1 MAKNNLK
8 FTISAVD
15 RTKAVFKGV
24 GKSVKGLSSAVFS
37 LKGALVG
44 LGGAV
49 VLRSIAR
56 TNAQFEDLRS
66 GLASVF
72 GSVQEGN
79 KRFREISDFATRTQF
94 SVEDLTKSFITL
106 KGAGIEPTEK
116 LLTTFTDT
124 SASAVDGLGVF
135 EALTRVLARS
145 VGGGLGLEELNQI
158 FDRGIPVYTIIN
170 EQLGIT
176 RLEIS
181 ELGKTAEGS
190 KKIID
195 ALITGLDQRFGGAT
209 QKRLNNLNVAFSNFG
224 IALRNFQDIVGE
236 SGFGQALKNVT
247 NTLTD
252 AISDSDGLAKAIGRV
267 LGNVFNKLNESLIS
281 FRNSGLQNLKEFLIK
296 ATITTER
303 FINGFKEGLES
314 IANAFIDIRNAVVIF
329 GEDLDHI
336 KIAKTD
342 LSETREFI
350 KGIGF
355 EAEKTGAIF
364 VDRFAKR
371 LNMSLETNNEKFK
384 ELTSRLKK
392 LQDASREFGDTIAR
406 GFEDA
411 VFEAKNL
418 SEAVRQIGRDIIRLA
433 YRKAITDPLGEALG
447 GAIKTGIGS
456 IIGGISGRAE
466 GGYVQSGKPY
476 FVGEKGVELMVPG
489 RSGTIIPNDQLG
501 GGGSVTVNQTIN
513 LMPSVTDSVRA
524 EIFNALPLIREQ
536 SVQAVIEAR
545 SRGGVM
551 TKALGLK

>member
-1 MAKNNLK
+1 MASKGLK

-15 RTKAVFKGV
+15 RTKAIFKGV
-24 GKSVKGLSSAVFS
+24 GKSVRGLSSAVFS

-49 VLRSIAR
+49 IIRSIAR

-72 GSVQEGN
+72 GSVEEGN

-94 SVEDLTKSFITL
+94 SVEDLTKAFITL

-135 EALTRVLARS
+135 EALTRVIARS

-158 FDRGIPVYTIIN
+158 FDRGIPVFTILN

-176 RLEIS
+176 RLEVS

-190 KKIID
+190 EKIIS

-209 QKRLNNLNVAFSNFG
+209 QKRLSNLNVAFSNFG
-224 IALRNFQDIVGE
+224 IALRNFQDIIGE
-236 SGFGQALKNVT
+236 SGFGQSLKNVT

-252 AISDSDGLAKAIGRV
+252 AVSDSDGLAKAIGRV
-267 LGNVFNKLNESLIS
+267 LAGVFNKIDEALKS
-281 FRNSGLQNLKEFLIK
+281 FRETGLENLKQFFIK
-296 ATITTER
+296 ATLLTEA
-303 FINGFKEGLES
+303 FVNNFKAGLES
-314 IANAFIDIRNAVVIF
+314 VANAFIDIRNALVF
-329 GEDLDHI
+329 FKEDLAPI
-336 KIAKTD
+336 SIAKSD
-342 LSETREFI
+342 FSALVEFI
-350 KGIGF
+350 KQIGF
-355 EAEKTGAIF
+355 ESEKTGAIF
-364 VDRFAKR
+364 VDRFAKN
-371 LNMSLETNNEKFK
+371 LNKGLNQNNEKFK
-384 ELTSRLKK
+384 ELASRLKR
-392 LQDASREFGDTIAR
+392 LQDASKEFGTTIAT

-411 VFEAKNL
+411 VFEAKKL
-418 SEAVRQIGRDIIRLA
+418 SDAIRQIGQDIIRLTF
-433 YRKAITDPLGEALG
+433 RKAITDPLAETLG

-456 IIGGISGRAE
+456 IIGGVTGKAGGGSVSG
-466 GGYVQSGKPY
+466 GKP
-476 FVGEKGVELMVPG
+476 FLVGEKGTELFVPG
-489 RSGTIIPNDQLG
+489 RSGTIVPNNAL
-501 GGGSVTVNQTIN
+501 GGSVTVNQTLNI
-513 LMPSVTDSVRA
+513 MPSVNDSVRA

-545 SRGGVM
+545 SRGGIM
-551 TKALGLK
+551 TKAMGLK

>member
-1 MAKNNLK
+1 MASKGLK

-15 RTKAVFKGV
+15 RTKAIFKGV

-49 VLRSIAR
+49 IIRSIAR

-72 GSVQEGN
+72 GSVEEGN

-94 SVEDLTKSFITL
+94 SVEDLTKAFITL

-135 EALTRVLARS
+135 EALTRVIARS

-158 FDRGIPVYTIIN
+158 FDRGIPVFTILN

-176 RLEIS
+176 RLEVS

-190 KKIID
+190 EKIIS

-209 QKRLNNLNVAFSNFG
+209 QKRLSNLNVAFSNFG
-224 IALRNFQDIVGE
+224 IALRNFQDIIGE
-236 SGFGQALKNVT
+236 SGFGQSLKNVT

-252 AISDSDGLAKAIGRV
+252 AVSDSDGLAKAIGRV
-267 LGNVFNKLNESLIS
+267 LAGVFNKIDEALKS
-281 FRNSGLQNLKEFLIK
+281 FRETGLENLKQFFIK
-296 ATITTER
+296 ATLLTEA
-303 FINGFKEGLES
+303 FVNNFKGGLES
-314 IANAFIDIRNAVVIF
+314 VANAFIDIRNALVF
-329 GEDLDHI
+329 FKEDLAPI
-336 KIAKTD
+336 SIAKSD
-342 LSETREFI
+342 FSALVEFI
-350 KGIGF
+350 KQIGF
-355 EAEKTGAIF
+355 ESEKTGAIF
-364 VDRFAKR
+364 VDRFAKN
-371 LNMSLETNNEKFK
+371 LNKGLNQNNEKFK
-384 ELTSRLKK
+384 ELTSRLKR
-392 LQDASREFGDTIAR
+392 LQDASKEFGTTIAT

-411 VFEAKNL
+411 VFEAKKL
-418 SEAVRQIGRDIIRLA
+418 SDAIRQIGQDIIRLTF
-433 YRKAITDPLGEALG
+433 RKAITDPLAETLG

-456 IIGGISGRAE
+456 IIGGVTGKA
-466 GGYVQSGKPY
+466 GGGSVQAGKPY
-476 FVGEKGVELMVPG
+476 LIGERGMEVMIPG
-489 RSGTIIPNDQLG
+489 RSGTIIPNNAL
-501 GGGSVTVNQTIN
+501 GGSVTVNQTLNI
-513 LMPSVTDSVRA
+513 MPSVNDSVRA

-545 SRGGVM
+545 SRGGIM
-551 TKALGLK
+551 TKAMGLK

>member
-1 MAKNNLK
+1 MASKGLK

-24 GKSVKGLSSAVFS
+24 GKSVRGLSSAVFS
-37 LKGALVG
+37 LKGALIG

-49 VLRSIAR
+49 VIRSIAR

-72 GSVQEGN
+72 GSVEEGN

-94 SVEDLTKSFITL
+94 SVEDLTKAFITL

-135 EALTRVLARS
+135 EALTRVIARS

-158 FDRGIPVYTIIN
+158 FDRGIPVFTILN

-176 RLEIS
+176 RLEVS

-190 KKIID
+190 ERLVS

-209 QKRLNNLNVAFSNFG
+209 QKRLSNLNVAFSNFG
-224 IALRNFQDIVGE
+224 IALRNFQDIIGE

-252 AISDSDGLAKAIGRV
+252 AVSDSDGLAKAIGRV
-267 LGNVFNKLNESLIS
+267 LAGVFNKIDEALKS
-281 FRNSGLQNLKEFLIK
+281 FRETGLDNLKEFFIK
-296 ATITTER
+296 ATLLTEA
-303 FINGFKEGLES
+303 FVNNFKGGLES
-314 IANAFIDIRNAVVIF
+314 VANAFIDIRNALVF
-329 GEDLDHI
+329 FKEDLAPI
-336 KIAKTD
+336 SIAKSDFSD
-342 LSETREFI
+342 LVEFI
-350 KGIGF
+350 KNIGF
-355 EAEKTGAIF
+355 ESEKTGAIF
-364 VDRFAKR
+364 VDRFAKN
-371 LNMSLETNNEKFK
+371 LNKGLKQNNEKFK
-384 ELTSRLKK
+384 ELASRLKR
-392 LQDASREFGDTIAR
+392 LQDASKEFGTTIAT

-411 VFEAKNL
+411 VFEAKKL
-418 SEAVRQIGRDIIRLA
+418 SDAIRQIGQDIIRLTF
-433 YRKAITDPLGEALG
+433 RKAITDPLAETLG

-456 IIGGISGRAE
+456 IIGGVTGKA
-466 GGYVQSGKPY
+466 GGGSVQAGKPY
-476 FVGEKGVELMVPG
+476 VVGERGMEVMIPG
-489 RSGTIIPNDQLG
+489 RSGTIIPNNAL
-501 GGGSVTVNQTIN
+501 GGSVTVNQTLNI
-513 LMPSVTDSVRA
+513 MPSVNDSVRA

-545 SRGGVM
+545 SRGGIM
-551 TKALGLK
+551 TKAMGLK

>member
-1 MAKNNLK
+1 MASKGLK

-37 LKGALVG
+37 LKGALIG

-49 VLRSIAR
+49 VIRSIAR

-72 GSVQEGN
+72 GSVEEGN

-94 SVEDLTKSFITL
+94 SVEDLTKAFITL

-135 EALTRVLARS
+135 EALTRVIARS

-158 FDRGIPVYTIIN
+158 FDRGIPVFTILN

-176 RLEIS
+176 RLEVS

-190 KKIID
+190 ERLVS

-209 QKRLNNLNVAFSNFG
+209 QKRLSNLNVAFSNFG
-224 IALRNFQDIVGE
+224 IALRNFQDIIGE

-252 AISDSDGLAKAIGRV
+252 AVSDSDGLAKAIGRV
-267 LGNVFNKLNESLIS
+267 LAGVFNKIDEALKS
-281 FRNSGLQNLKEFLIK
+281 FRETGLDNLKEFFIK
-296 ATITTER
+296 ATLLTEA
-303 FINGFKEGLES
+303 FVNNFKGGLES
-314 IANAFIDIRNAVVIF
+314 VANAFIDIRNALVF
-329 GEDLDHI
+329 FKEDLAPI
-336 KIAKTD
+336 SIAKSD
-342 LSETREFI
+342 FSSLVEFI
-350 KGIGF
+350 KQIGF
-355 EAEKTGAIF
+355 ESEKTGAIF
-364 VDRFAKR
+364 VDRFAKN
-371 LNMSLETNNEKFK
+371 LNKGLKQNNEKFK
-384 ELTSRLKK
+384 ELASRLKR
-392 LQDASREFGDTIAR
+392 LQDASKEFGTTIAT

-411 VFEAKNL
+411 VFEAKKL
-418 SEAVRQIGRDIIRLA
+418 SDAIRQIGQDIIRLTF
-433 YRKAITDPLGEALG
+433 RKAITDPLAETLG

-456 IIGGISGRAE
+456 IIGGVTGKA
-466 GGYVQSGKPY
+466 GGGSVQAGKPY
-476 FVGEKGVELMVPG
+476 VVGERGMEVMIPG
-489 RSGTIIPNDQLG
+489 RSGTIIPNNAL
-501 GGGSVTVNQTIN
+501 GGSVTVNQTLNI
-513 LMPSVTDSVRA
+513 MPSVNDSVRA

-545 SRGGVM
+545 SRGGIM
-551 TKALGLK
+551 TKAMGLK

>member
-1 MAKNNLK
+1 MASKGLK

-15 RTKAVFKGV
+15 RTKAIFKGV
-24 GKSVKGLSSAVFS
+24 GKSVRGLSSAVFS

-49 VLRSIAR
+49 IIRSIAR

-72 GSVQEGN
+72 GSVEEGN

-94 SVEDLTKSFITL
+94 SVEDLTKAFITL

-135 EALTRVLARS
+135 EALTRVIARS

-158 FDRGIPVYTIIN
+158 FDRGIPVFTILN

-176 RLEIS
+176 RLEVS

-190 KKIID
+190 EKIIS

-209 QKRLNNLNVAFSNFG
+209 QKRLSNLNVAFSNFG
-224 IALRNFQDIVGE
+224 IALRNFQDIIGE
-236 SGFGQALKNVT
+236 SGFGQSLKNVT

-252 AISDSDGLAKAIGRV
+252 AVSDSDGLAKAIGRV
-267 LGNVFNKLNESLIS
+267 LAGVFNKIDEALKS
-281 FRNSGLQNLKEFLIK
+281 FRETGLENLKQFFIK
-296 ATITTER
+296 ATLLTEA
-303 FINGFKEGLES
+303 FVNNFKGGLES
-314 IANAFIDIRNAVVIF
+314 VANAFIDIRNALVF
-329 GEDLDHI
+329 FKEDLAPI
-336 KIAKTD
+336 SIAKSD
-342 LSETREFI
+342 FSALVEFI
-350 KGIGF
+350 KQIGF
-355 EAEKTGAIF
+355 ESEKTGAIF
-364 VDRFAKR
+364 VDRFAKN
-371 LNMSLETNNEKFK
+371 LNKGLNQNNEKFK
-384 ELTSRLKK
+384 ELASRLKR
-392 LQDASREFGDTIAR
+392 LQDASKEFGTTIAT

-411 VFEAKNL
+411 VFEAKKL
-418 SEAVRQIGRDIIRLA
+418 SDAIRQIGQDIIRLTF
-433 YRKAITDPLGEALG
+433 RKAITDPLAETLG

-456 IIGGISGRAE
+456 IIGGVTGKAGGGSVSG
-466 GGYVQSGKPY
+466 GKP
-476 FVGEKGVELMVPG
+476 FLVGEKGTELFVPG
-489 RSGTIIPNDQLG
+489 RSGTIVPNNAL
-501 GGGSVTVNQTIN
+501 GGSVTVNQTLNI
-513 LMPSVTDSVRA
+513 MPSVNDSVRA

-545 SRGGVM
+545 SRGGIM
-551 TKALGLK
+551 TKAMGLK

>member
-1 MAKNNLK
+1 MANNNLK
-8 FTISAVD
+8 FTISAID
-15 RTKAVFKGV
+15 RTKSVFKGV
-24 GKSVKGLSSAVFS
+24 GKSVKSLSSAVFS

-49 VLRSIAR
+49 VLRSIAK

-72 GSVQEGN
+72 GSIEEGN

-190 KKIID
+190 KRIID

-209 QKRLNNLNVAFSNFG
+209 QKRLSNLNVAFSNFG

-236 SGFGQALKNVT
+236 SGFGQALKNIT

-252 AISDSDGLAKAIGRV
+252 AVTDSDGLARSIGRV
-267 LGNVFNKLNESLIS
+267 LGNIFNKINESLIA
-281 FRNSGLQNLKEFLIK
+281 FRTTGIQKLKEFLIE
-296 ATITTER
+296 ATRGAES

-314 IANAFIDIRNAVVIF
+314 IANAFIDIRNAVVF
-329 GEDLDHI
+329 GDDLPQF
-336 KIAKTD
+336 KILKTD
-342 LSETREFI
+342 LSNIRDFI
-350 KGIGF
+350 QGIGF
-355 EAEKTGAIF
+355 DAEVTGTKF
-364 VDRFAKR
+364 EKHFGKR
-371 LNMSLETNNEKFK
+371 MHDGYLQKNVEKFT
-384 ELTSRLKK
+384 ELKTRLKL
-392 LQDASREFGDTIAR
+392 LQNASKDFGDTIAR

-418 SEAVRQIGRDIIRLA
+418 SEAIRQIGQDIIRLA

-456 IIGGISGRAE
+456 IIGGITGKATGGSVRSGT
-466 GGYVQSGKPY
+466 PY
-476 FVGEKGVELMVPG
+476 IVGEQGAELFVPG
-489 RSGTIIPNDQLG
+489 RSGTIVPNNAIG
-501 GGGSVTVNQTIN
+501 GGAVTVNQTIN
-513 LMPSVTDSVRA
+513 LMPSVTDSIRG
-524 EIFNALPLIREQ
+524 EILNALPLIREQ

-545 SRGGVM
+545 SRGGVL
-551 TKALGLK
+551 TKAMGLK

>member
-1 MAKNNLK
+1 MASKGLK

-15 RTKAVFKGV
+15 RTKAIFKGV
-24 GKSVKGLSSAVFS
+24 GKSVRGLSSAVFS

-49 VLRSIAR
+49 IIRSIAR

-72 GSVQEGN
+72 GSVEEGN

-94 SVEDLTKSFITL
+94 SVEDLTKAFITL

-135 EALTRVLARS
+135 EALTRVIARS

-158 FDRGIPVYTIIN
+158 FDRGIPVFTILN

-176 RLEIS
+176 RLEVS

-190 KKIID
+190 EKIIS

-209 QKRLNNLNVAFSNFG
+209 QKRLSNLNVAFSNFG
-224 IALRNFQDIVGE
+224 IALRNFQDIIGE
-236 SGFGQALKNVT
+236 SGFGQSLKNVT

-252 AISDSDGLAKAIGRV
+252 AVSDSDGLAKAIGRV
-267 LGNVFNKLNESLIS
+267 LAGVFNKIDEALKS
-281 FRNSGLQNLKEFLIK
+281 FRETGLENLKQFFIK
-296 ATITTER
+296 ATLLTEA
-303 FINGFKEGLES
+303 FVNNFKAGLES
-314 IANAFIDIRNAVVIF
+314 VANAFIDIRNALVF
-329 GEDLDHI
+329 FKEDLAPI
-336 KIAKTD
+336 SIAKSD
-342 LSETREFI
+342 FSALVEFI
-350 KGIGF
+350 KQIGF
-355 EAEKTGAIF
+355 ESEKTGAIF
-364 VDRFAKR
+364 VDRFAKN
-371 LNMSLETNNEKFK
+371 LNKGLNQNNEKFK
-384 ELTSRLKK
+384 ELTSRLKR
-392 LQDASREFGDTIAR
+392 LQDASKEFGTTIAT

-411 VFEAKNL
+411 VFEAKKL
-418 SEAVRQIGRDIIRLA
+418 SDAIRQIGQDIIRLTF
-433 YRKAITDPLGEALG
+433 RKAITDPLAETLG

-456 IIGGISGRAE
+456 IIGGMTGKA
-466 GGYVQSGKPY
+466 GGGSVQAGKPY
-476 FVGEKGVELMVPG
+476 LVGERGMEMMIPG
-489 RSGTIIPNDQLG
+489 RSGTIIPNNAL
-501 GGGSVTVNQTIN
+501 GGSVTVNQTLNI
-513 LMPSVTDSVRA
+513 MPSVNDSVRA

-545 SRGGVM
+545 SRGGIM
-551 TKALGLK
+551 TKAMGLK

>member
-1 MAKNNLK
+1 MASKGLK

-49 VLRSIAR
+49 VIRSIAR

-72 GSVQEGN
+72 GSVEEGN

-94 SVEDLTKSFITL
+94 SVEDLTKAFITL

-135 EALTRVLARS
+135 EALTRVIARS

-158 FDRGIPVYTIIN
+158 FDRGIPVFTILT

-176 RLEIS
+176 RLEVS

-190 KKIID
+190 EKIIS
-195 ALITGLDQRFGGAT
+195 ALITGLDKRFGGAT
-209 QKRLNNLNVAFSNFG
+209 QKRLSNLNVAFSNFG
-224 IALRNFQDIVGE
+224 IALRNFQDIIGE

-247 NTLTD
+247 STLTD

-267 LGNVFNKLNESLIS
+267 LANVFNKIDESLKS
-281 FRNSGLQNLKEFLIK
+281 FRETGLDNLKEFLIK
-296 ATITTER
+296 ATLLTEA
-303 FINGFKEGLES
+303 FVNNFKAGLES
-314 IANAFIDIRNAVVIF
+314 VANAFIDIRNALVF
-329 GEDLDHI
+329 FKEDLKPI
-336 KIAKTD
+336 SIAKSDFSD
-342 LSETREFI
+342 LVEFI
-350 KGIGF
+350 RQIQF
-355 EAEKTGAIF
+355 ETKEAGTQFQKHFGQRLHGDFLTKT
-364 VDRFAKR
+364 
-371 LNMSLETNNEKFK
+371 NEKFK
-384 ELTSRLKK
+384 ELRSRLKR
-392 LQDASREFGDTIAR
+392 LQDASKEFGTTIAS

-411 VFEAKNL
+411 VFEAKKL
-418 SEAVRQIGRDIIRLA
+418 SDAIRQIAQDVIRLA
-433 YRKAITDPLGEALG
+433 YRRAITDPLGEALG
-447 GAIKTGIGS
+447 GAIKGAIGTVIGS
-456 IIGGISGRAE
+456 IPARAGGGS
-466 GGYVQSGKPY
+466 VQGGKPY
-476 FVGEKGVELMVPG
+476 VVGERGMELMVPG
-489 RSGTIIPNDQLG
+489 RSGTIIPNNAL
-501 GGGSVTVNQTIN
+501 GGSVTVNQTLNI
-513 LMPSVTDSVRA
+513 MPSVNDSVRA

-545 SRGGVM
+545 SRGGIM
-551 TKALGLK
+551 TKAMGLK

>member
-1 MAKNNLK
+1 MASKGLK

-15 RTKAVFKGV
+15 RTKAIFKGV
-24 GKSVKGLSSAVFS
+24 GKSVRGLSSAVFS

-49 VLRSIAR
+49 IIRSIAR

-72 GSVQEGN
+72 GSVEEGN

-94 SVEDLTKSFITL
+94 SVEDLTKAFITL

-135 EALTRVLARS
+135 EALTRVIARS

-158 FDRGIPVYTIIN
+158 FDRGIPVFTILN

-176 RLEIS
+176 RLEVS

-190 KKIID
+190 EKIIS

-209 QKRLNNLNVAFSNFG
+209 QKRLSNLNVAFSNFG
-224 IALRNFQDIVGE
+224 IALRNFQDIIGE
-236 SGFGQALKNVT
+236 SGFGQSLKNVT

-252 AISDSDGLAKAIGRV
+252 AVSDSDGLAKAIGRV
-267 LGNVFNKLNESLIS
+267 LAGVFNKIDEALKS
-281 FRNSGLQNLKEFLIK
+281 FRETGLENLKQFFIK
-296 ATITTER
+296 ATLLTEA
-303 FINGFKEGLES
+303 FVNNFKAGLES
-314 IANAFIDIRNAVVIF
+314 VANAFIDIRNALVF
-329 GEDLDHI
+329 FKEDLAPI
-336 KIAKTD
+336 SIAKSD
-342 LSETREFI
+342 FSALVEFI
-350 KGIGF
+350 KQIGF
-355 EAEKTGAIF
+355 ESEKTGAIF
-364 VDRFAKR
+364 VDRFAKN
-371 LNMSLETNNEKFK
+371 LNKGLNQNNEKFK
-384 ELTSRLKK
+384 ELASRLKR
-392 LQDASREFGDTIAR
+392 LQDASKEFGTTIAT

-411 VFEAKNL
+411 VFEAKKL
-418 SEAVRQIGRDIIRLA
+418 SDAIRQIGQDIIRLTF
-433 YRKAITDPLGEALG
+433 RKAITDPLAETLG

-456 IIGGISGRAE
+456 IIGGMTGKA
-466 GGYVQSGKPY
+466 GGGSVQAGKPY
-476 FVGEKGVELMVPG
+476 LVGERGMEMMIPG
-489 RSGTIIPNDQLG
+489 RSGTIIPNNAL
-501 GGGSVTVNQTIN
+501 GGSVTVNQTLNI
-513 LMPSVTDSVRA
+513 MPSVNDSVRA

-545 SRGGVM
+545 SRGGIM
-551 TKALGLK
+551 TKAMGLK

>member
-1 MAKNNLK
+1 MANNNLK
-8 FTISAVD
+8 FTISAID
-15 RTKAVFKGV
+15 RTKSVFKGV
-24 GKSVKGLSSAVFS
+24 GRSVKSLSSAVFS

-49 VLRSIAR
+49 VLRSIAK

-72 GSVQEGN
+72 GSVEEGN

-190 KKIID
+190 EKIIR

-209 QKRLNNLNVAFSNFG
+209 QKRLSNLNVAFSNFG
-224 IALRNFQDIVGE
+224 IALRNFQDIIGE
-236 SGFGQALKNVT
+236 SGFGQALKNIT

-252 AISDSDGLAKAIGRV
+252 AVSDSDGLARAIGRV
-267 LGNVFNKLNESLIS
+267 LGNIFNKINESLIA
-281 FRNSGLQNLKEFLIK
+281 FRTTGLQTLKQFLIT
-296 ATITTER
+296 ATVSVEQ
-303 FINGFKEGLES
+303 FINGFKDGLEGV
-314 IANAFIDIRNAVVIF
+314 ANAFIDIRNAIVF
-329 GEDLDHI
+329 FKEDLEPI
-336 KIAKTD
+336 KITKTD
-342 LSETREFI
+342 LSNIRELI
-350 KGIGF
+350 QGIGF
-355 EAEKTGAIF
+355 DAEETGTKF
-364 VDRFAKR
+364 EKHFGKR
-371 LNMSLETNNEKFK
+371 LHDGILQKNVEKFT
-384 ELTSRLKK
+384 ELKTRLKL
-392 LQDASREFGDTIAR
+392 LQNASREFGDTIAK

-418 SEAVRQIGRDIIRLA
+418 SDAIRQIGQDIIRLA

-447 GAIKTGIGS
+447 GAIKTGIGT
-456 IIGGISGRAE
+456 IIGGITGKATGGSVRSGT
-466 GGYVQSGKPY
+466 PY
-476 FVGEKGVELMVPG
+476 IVGEQGAELFVPG
-489 RSGTIIPNDQLG
+489 RSGTIVPNNAIG
-501 GGGSVTVNQTIN
+501 GGAVTVNQTIN
-513 LMPSVTDSVRA
+513 LMPSVTDSIRG
-524 EIFNALPLIREQ
+524 EILNALPLIREQ

-545 SRGGVM
+545 SRGGVL
-551 TKALGLK
+551 TKAMGLK

>member
-1 MAKNNLK
+1 MASKGLK

-24 GKSVKGLSSAVFS
+24 GKSVRGLSSAVFS
-37 LKGALVG
+37 LKGALIG

-49 VLRSIAR
+49 VIRSIAR

-72 GSVQEGN
+72 GSVEEGN

-94 SVEDLTKSFITL
+94 SVEDLTKAFITL

-135 EALTRVLARS
+135 EALTRVIARS

-158 FDRGIPVYTIIN
+158 FDRGIPVFTILN

-176 RLEIS
+176 RLEVS

-190 KKIID
+190 ERLVS

-209 QKRLNNLNVAFSNFG
+209 QKRLSNLNVAFSNFG
-224 IALRNFQDIVGE
+224 IALRNFQDIIGE

-252 AISDSDGLAKAIGRV
+252 AVSDSDGLAKAIGRV
-267 LGNVFNKLNESLIS
+267 LAGVFNKIDEALKS
-281 FRNSGLQNLKEFLIK
+281 FRETGLDNLKEFFIK
-296 ATITTER
+296 ATLLTEA
-303 FINGFKEGLES
+303 FVNNFKGGLES
-314 IANAFIDIRNAVVIF
+314 VANAFIDIRNALVF
-329 GEDLDHI
+329 FKEDLAPI
-336 KIAKTD
+336 SIAKSD
-342 LSETREFI
+342 FSSLVEFI
-350 KGIGF
+350 KQIGF
-355 EAEKTGAIF
+355 ESEKTGAIF
-364 VDRFAKR
+364 VDRFAKN
-371 LNMSLETNNEKFK
+371 LNKGLKQNNEKFK
-384 ELTSRLKK
+384 ELASRLKR
-392 LQDASREFGDTIAR
+392 LQDASKEFGTTIAT

-411 VFEAKNL
+411 VFEAKKL
-418 SEAVRQIGRDIIRLA
+418 SDAIRQIGQDIIRLTF
-433 YRKAITDPLGEALG
+433 RKAITDPLAETLG

-456 IIGGISGRAE
+456 IIGGVTGKA
-466 GGYVQSGKPY
+466 GGGSVQAGKPY
-476 FVGEKGVELMVPG
+476 VVGERGMEVMIPG
-489 RSGTIIPNDQLG
+489 RSGTIIPNNAL
-501 GGGSVTVNQTIN
+501 GGSVTVNQTLNI
-513 LMPSVTDSVRA
+513 MPSVNDSVRA

-545 SRGGVM
+545 SRGGIM
-551 TKALGLK
+551 TKAMGLK

>member
-1 MAKNNLK
+1 MASKGLK

-37 LKGALVG
+37 LKGALIG

-49 VLRSIAR
+49 VIRSIAR

-72 GSVQEGN
+72 GSVEEGN

-94 SVEDLTKSFITL
+94 SVEDLTKAFITL

-135 EALTRVLARS
+135 EALTRVIARS

-158 FDRGIPVYTIIN
+158 FDRGIPVFTILN

-176 RLEIS
+176 RLEVS

-190 KKIID
+190 EKLVS

-209 QKRLNNLNVAFSNFG
+209 QKRLSNLNVAFSNFG
-224 IALRNFQDIVGE
+224 IALRNFQDIIGE

-252 AISDSDGLAKAIGRV
+252 AVSDSDGLAKAIGRV
-267 LGNVFNKLNESLIS
+267 LAGVFNKIDEALKS
-281 FRNSGLQNLKEFLIK
+281 FRETGLDNLKEFFIK
-296 ATITTER
+296 ATLLTEA
-303 FINGFKEGLES
+303 FVNNFKSGLES
-314 IANAFIDIRNAVVIF
+314 VANAFIDIRNALVF
-329 GEDLDHI
+329 FKEDLAPI
-336 KIAKTD
+336 SIAKSD
-342 LSETREFI
+342 FSALVEFI
-350 KGIGF
+350 KQIGF
-355 EAEKTGAIF
+355 ESEKTGAIF
-364 VDRFAKR
+364 VDRFAKN
-371 LNMSLETNNEKFK
+371 LNKGLKQNNEKLK
-384 ELTSRLKK
+384 ELASRLKR
-392 LQDASREFGDTIAR
+392 LQDASKEFGTTIAT

-411 VFEAKNL
+411 VFEAKKL
-418 SEAVRQIGRDIIRLA
+418 SDAIRQIGQDIIRLTF
-433 YRKAITDPLGEALG
+433 RKAITDPLAETLG

-456 IIGGISGRAE
+456 IISGVTGKAGGGS
-466 GGYVQSGKPY
+466 VQAGKPY
-476 FVGEKGVELMVPG
+476 VVGERGMEVMIPG
-489 RSGTIIPNDQLG
+489 RSGTIIPNNAL
-501 GGGSVTVNQTIN
+501 GGSVTVNQTLNI
-513 LMPSVTDSVRA
+513 MPSVNDSVRA

-545 SRGGVM
+545 SRGGIM
-551 TKALGLK
+551 TKAMGLK

>member
-1 MAKNNLK
+1 MASKGLK

-37 LKGALVG
+37 LKGALIG

-49 VLRSIAR
+49 VIRSIAR

-72 GSVQEGN
+72 GSVEEGN

-94 SVEDLTKSFITL
+94 SVEDLTKAFITL

-135 EALTRVLARS
+135 EALTRVIARS

-158 FDRGIPVYTIIN
+158 FDRGIPVFTILN

-176 RLEIS
+176 RLEVS

-190 KKIID
+190 ERLVS

-209 QKRLNNLNVAFSNFG
+209 QKRLSNLNVAFSNFG
-224 IALRNFQDIVGE
+224 IALRNFQDIIGE
-236 SGFGQALKNVT
+236 SGFGQSLKNVT

-252 AISDSDGLAKAIGRV
+252 AVSDSDGLAKAIGRV
-267 LGNVFNKLNESLIS
+267 LGNVFNKLNELIKS
-281 FRNSGLQNLKEFLIK
+281 FRDNGVENIKAFLIT
-296 ATITTER
+296 ATKSTEE
-303 FINGFKEGLES
+303 FINGFKQGLEK
-314 IANAFIDIRNAVVIF
+314 IINAFIDIRNTIVIF
-329 GEDLDHI
+329 GKDLEPFEF
-336 KIAKTD
+336 AKTNLKD
-342 LSETREFI
+342 VVEFI
-350 KGIGF
+350 KGIGV
-355 EAEKTGAIF
+355 ESEKTGLIF
-364 VDRFAKR
+364 VDRFAKN
-371 LNMSLETNNEKFK
+371 LNKGLKQNNEKFK
-384 ELTSRLKK
+384 ELASRLKR
-392 LQDASREFGDTIAR
+392 LQDASKEFGTTIAT

-411 VFEAKNL
+411 VFEAKKL
-418 SEAVRQIGRDIIRLA
+418 SDAIRQIGQDIIRLTF
-433 YRKAITDPLGEALG
+433 RKAITDPLAETLG

-456 IIGGISGRAE
+456 IIGGVTGKA
-466 GGYVQSGKPY
+466 GGGSVQAGKPY
-476 FVGEKGVELMVPG
+476 LVGERGMELMVPG
-489 RSGTIIPNDQLG
+489 RSGTIIPNNALG
-501 GGGSVTVNQTIN
+501 ASVTVNQTLNI
-513 LMPSVTDSVRA
+513 MPSVNDSVRA

-545 SRGGVM
+545 SRGGIM
-551 TKALGLK
+551 TKAMGLK

>member
-1 MAKNNLK
+1 MANNNLK
-8 FTISAVD
+8 FTISAID
-15 RTKAVFKGV
+15 RTKSVFKGV
-24 GKSVKGLSSAVFS
+24 GRSVKSLSSAVFS

-49 VLRSIAR
+49 VLRSIAK

-72 GSVQEGN
+72 GSVEEGN

-190 KKIID
+190 EKIIR

-209 QKRLNNLNVAFSNFG
+209 QKRLSNLNVAFSNFG
-224 IALRNFQDIVGE
+224 IALRNFQDIIGE
-236 SGFGQALKNVT
+236 SGFGQALKNIT

-252 AISDSDGLAKAIGRV
+252 AVSDSDGLARAIGRV
-267 LGNVFNKLNESLIS
+267 LGNIFNKINESLIA
-281 FRNSGLQNLKEFLIK
+281 FRTTGLQTLKQFLIT
-296 ATITTER
+296 ATVSVEQ
-303 FINGFKEGLES
+303 FINGFKDGLEGV
-314 IANAFIDIRNAVVIF
+314 ANAFIDIRNAIVF
-329 GEDLDHI
+329 FKEDLEPI

-342 LSETREFI
+342 LSNIRDFI
-350 KGIGF
+350 QGIGF
-355 EAEKTGAIF
+355 DAEKTGSIF

-371 LNMSLETNNEKFK
+371 LNMSLEKNNEKFK
-384 ELTSRLKK
+384 ELKTRLKL
-392 LQDASREFGDTIAR
+392 LQNASREFGDTIAK

-418 SEAVRQIGRDIIRLA
+418 SDAIRQIGQDIIRLA
-433 YRKAITDPLGEALG
+433 YRRAITDPLGEALG
-447 GAIKTGIGS
+447 GAIKTGIGT
-456 IIGGISGRAE
+456 IIGGITGKATGGSVRSGT
-466 GGYVQSGKPY
+466 PY
-476 FVGEKGVELMVPG
+476 IVGEQGAELFVPG
-489 RSGTIIPNDQLG
+489 RSGTIVPNNAMG
-501 GGGSVTVNQTIN
+501 GGAVTVNQTIN
-513 LMPSVTDSVRA
+513 LMPSVTDSIRG
-524 EIFNALPLIREQ
+524 EILNALPLIREQ

-545 SRGGVM
+545 SRGGVL
-551 TKALGLK
+551 TKAMGLK

>member
-1 MAKNNLK
+1 MANNNLK
-8 FTISAVD
+8 FTISAID
-15 RTKAVFKGV
+15 RTKSVFKGV
-24 GKSVKGLSSAVFS
+24 GKSVKSLSSAVFS

-72 GSVQEGN
+72 GSVEEGN
-79 KRFREISDFATRTQF
+79 KKFREISDFATRTQF
-94 SVEDLTKSFITL
+94 SVEDLTKAFITL
-106 KGAGIEPTEK
+106 QGAGITPTEK

-190 KKIID
+190 EKIIR

-209 QKRLNNLNVAFSNFG
+209 QKRLSNLNVAFSNFG

-236 SGFGQALKNVT
+236 SGFGQALKNIT

-252 AISDSDGLAKAIGRV
+252 AVTDSDGLAKSIGRV
-267 LGNVFNKLNESLIS
+267 LGNIFNKINDAIIS
-281 FRNSGLQNLKEFLIK
+281 FRKTGIQKLKEFLIE
-296 ATITTER
+296 ATRGAES

-314 IANAFIDIRNAVVIF
+314 IANAFIDIRNAVVF
-329 GEDLDHI
+329 GDDLPQF
-336 KIAKTD
+336 KILKTD
-342 LSETREFI
+342 LSNIRDFI
-350 KGIGF
+350 QGIGF
-355 EAEKTGAIF
+355 DAEVTGTKFEKHFGKRMHDGYLRKNVERFTELKT
-364 VDRFAKR
+364 
-371 LNMSLETNNEKFK
+371 
-384 ELTSRLKK
+384 RLKL
-392 LQDASREFGDTIAR
+392 LQNASKDFGDTIAR

-418 SEAVRQIGRDIIRLA
+418 SEAIRQIGQDIIRLA

-456 IIGGISGRAE
+456 IIGGITGKATGGSVRSGT
-466 GGYVQSGKPY
+466 PY
-476 FVGEKGVELMVPG
+476 IVGEQGAELFVPG
-489 RSGTIIPNDQLG
+489 RSGTIVPNNAIG
-501 GGGSVTVNQTIN
+501 GGAVTVNQTIN
-513 LMPSVTDSVRA
+513 LMPSVTDSIRG
-524 EIFNALPLIREQ
+524 EILNALPLIREQ

-545 SRGGVM
+545 SRGGVL
-551 TKALGLK
+551 TKAMGLK

>member
-1 MAKNNLK
+1 MASKGLK

-15 RTKAVFKGV
+15 RTKAIFKGV
-24 GKSVKGLSSAVFS
+24 GKSVRGLSSAVFS

-49 VLRSIAR
+49 IIRSIAR

-72 GSVQEGN
+72 GSVEEGN

-94 SVEDLTKSFITL
+94 SVEDLTKAFITL

-135 EALTRVLARS
+135 EALTRVIARS

-158 FDRGIPVYTIIN
+158 FDRGIPVFTILN

-176 RLEIS
+176 RLEVS

-190 KKIID
+190 EKIIS

-209 QKRLNNLNVAFSNFG
+209 QKRLSNLNVAFSNFG
-224 IALRNFQDIVGE
+224 IALRNFQDIIGE
-236 SGFGQALKNVT
+236 SGFGQSLKNVT

-252 AISDSDGLAKAIGRV
+252 AVSDSDGLAKAIGRV
-267 LGNVFNKLNESLIS
+267 LAGVFNKIDEALKS
-281 FRNSGLQNLKEFLIK
+281 FRETGLENLKQFFIK
-296 ATITTER
+296 ATLLTEA
-303 FINGFKEGLES
+303 FVNNFKAGLES
-314 IANAFIDIRNAVVIF
+314 VANAFIDIRNALVF
-329 GEDLDHI
+329 FKEDLAPI
-336 KIAKTD
+336 SIAKSD
-342 LSETREFI
+342 FSALVEFI
-350 KGIGF
+350 KQIGF
-355 EAEKTGAIF
+355 ESEKTGAIF
-364 VDRFAKR
+364 VDRFAKN
-371 LNMSLETNNEKFK
+371 LNKGLNQNNEKFK
-384 ELTSRLKK
+384 ELTSRLKR
-392 LQDASREFGDTIAR
+392 LQDASKEFGTTIAT

-411 VFEAKNL
+411 VFEAKKL
-418 SEAVRQIGRDIIRLA
+418 SDAIRQIGQDIIRLTF
-433 YRKAITDPLGEALG
+433 RKAITDPLAETLG

-456 IIGGISGRAE
+456 IIGGVTAKAGGGSVSG
-466 GGYVQSGKPY
+466 GKP
-476 FVGEKGVELMVPG
+476 FLVGEKGTELFVPG
-489 RSGTIIPNDQLG
+489 RSGTIVPNNAL
-501 GGGSVTVNQTIN
+501 GGSVTVNQTLNI
-513 LMPSVTDSVRA
+513 MPSVNDSVRA

-545 SRGGVM
+545 SRGGIM
-551 TKALGLK
+551 TKAMGLK

>member
-1 MAKNNLK
+1 MASKGLK

-24 GKSVKGLSSAVFS
+24 GKSVRGLSSAVFS

-49 VLRSIAR
+49 VIRSIAR

-72 GSVQEGN
+72 GSVEEGN

-94 SVEDLTKSFITL
+94 SVEDLTKAFITL

-135 EALTRVLARS
+135 EALTRVIARS

-158 FDRGIPVYTIIN
+158 FDRGIPVFTILN

-176 RLEIS
+176 RLEVS

-190 KKIID
+190 EKLVS

-209 QKRLNNLNVAFSNFG
+209 QKRLSNLNVAFSNFG
-224 IALRNFQDIVGE
+224 IALRNFQDIIGE
-236 SGFGQALKNVT
+236 SGFGQSLKNVT

-252 AISDSDGLAKAIGRV
+252 AVSDSDGLAKAIGRV
-267 LGNVFNKLNESLIS
+267 LANVFNKIDESLKS
-281 FRNSGLQNLKEFLIK
+281 FRETGLDNLKEFLIK
-296 ATITTER
+296 ATLLTEA
-303 FINGFKEGLES
+303 FVNNFKGGLES
-314 IANAFIDIRNAVVIF
+314 VANAFIDIRNALVF
-329 GEDLDHI
+329 FKEDLAPI
-336 KIAKTD
+336 SIAKSDFSD
-342 LSETREFI
+342 LVEFI
-350 KGIGF
+350 KNIGF
-355 EAEKTGAIF
+355 ESEKTGAIF
-364 VDRFAKR
+364 VDRFAKN
-371 LNMSLETNNEKFK
+371 LNKGLKQNNEKFK
-384 ELTSRLKK
+384 ELASRLKR
-392 LQDASREFGDTIAR
+392 LQDASKEFGTTIAT

-411 VFEAKNL
+411 VFEAKKL
-418 SEAVRQIGRDIIRLA
+418 SDAIRQIGQDIIRLTF
-433 YRKAITDPLGEALG
+433 RKAITDPLAETLG

-456 IIGGISGRAE
+456 IIGGVTGKA
-466 GGYVQSGKPY
+466 GGGSVQAGKPY
-476 FVGEKGVELMVPG
+476 LVGERGMELMVPG
-489 RSGTIIPNDQLG
+489 RSGTIIPNNAL
-501 GGGSVTVNQTIN
+501 GGSVTVNQTLNI
-513 LMPSVTDSVRA
+513 MPSVNDSVRA

-545 SRGGVM
+545 SRGGIM
-551 TKALGLK
+551 TKAMGLK

>member
-1 MAKNNLK
+1 MASKGLK

-15 RTKAVFKGV
+15 RTKAIFKGV

-49 VLRSIAR
+49 IIRSIAR

-72 GSVQEGN
+72 GSVEEGN

-94 SVEDLTKSFITL
+94 SVEDLTKAFITL

-135 EALTRVLARS
+135 EALTRVIARS

-158 FDRGIPVYTIIN
+158 FDRGIPVFTILN

-176 RLEIS
+176 RLEVS

-190 KKIID
+190 EKIIS

-209 QKRLNNLNVAFSNFG
+209 QKRLSNLNVAFSNFG
-224 IALRNFQDIVGE
+224 IALRNFQDIIGE
-236 SGFGQALKNVT
+236 SGFGQSLKNVT

-252 AISDSDGLAKAIGRV
+252 AVSDSDGLAKAIGRV
-267 LGNVFNKLNESLIS
+267 LAGVFNKIDEALKS
-281 FRNSGLQNLKEFLIK
+281 FRETGLENLKQFFIK
-296 ATITTER
+296 ATLLTEA
-303 FINGFKEGLES
+303 FVNNFKGGLES
-314 IANAFIDIRNAVVIF
+314 VAKAFLISIKALVF
-329 GEDLDHI
+329 FKEDLAPI
-336 KIAKTD
+336 SIAKSD
-342 LSETREFI
+342 FSALVEFI
-350 KGIGF
+350 KQIGF
-355 EAEKTGAIF
+355 ESEKTGAIF
-364 VDRFAKR
+364 VDRFAKN
-371 LNMSLETNNEKFK
+371 LNKGLNQNNEKFK
-384 ELTSRLKK
+384 ELTSRLKR
-392 LQDASREFGDTIAR
+392 LQDASKEFGTTIAT

-411 VFEAKNL
+411 VFEAKKL
-418 SEAVRQIGRDIIRLA
+418 SDAIRQIGQDIIRLTF
-433 YRKAITDPLGEALG
+433 RKAITDPLAETLG

-456 IIGGISGRAE
+456 IIGGVTGKA
-466 GGYVQSGKPY
+466 GGGSVQAGKPY
-476 FVGEKGVELMVPG
+476 LIGERGMEVMIPG
-489 RSGTIIPNDQLG
+489 RSGTIIPNNAL
-501 GGGSVTVNQTIN
+501 GGSVTVNQTLNI
-513 LMPSVTDSVRA
+513 MPSVNDSVRA

-545 SRGGVM
+545 SRGGIM
-551 TKALGLK
+551 TKAMGLK

>member
-1 MAKNNLK
+1 MASKGLK

-37 LKGALVG
+37 LKGALIG

-49 VLRSIAR
+49 VIRSIAR

-72 GSVQEGN
+72 GSVEEGN

-94 SVEDLTKSFITL
+94 SVEDLTKAFITL

-135 EALTRVLARS
+135 EALTRVIARS

-158 FDRGIPVYTIIN
+158 FDRGIPVFTILN

-176 RLEIS
+176 RLEVS

-190 KKIID
+190 ERLVS

-209 QKRLNNLNVAFSNFG
+209 QKRLSNLNVAFSNFG
-224 IALRNFQDIVGE
+224 IALRNFQDIIGE
-236 SGFGQALKNVT
+236 SGFGQSLKNVT

-252 AISDSDGLAKAIGRV
+252 AVSDSDGLAKAIGRV
-267 LGNVFNKLNESLIS
+267 LAGIFNKIDDALKS
-281 FRNSGLQNLKEFLIK
+281 FRETGLDNLKEFFIK
-296 ATITTER
+296 ATLLTEA
-303 FINGFKEGLES
+303 FVNNFKGGLES
-314 IANAFIDIRNAVVIF
+314 VANAFIDIRNALVF
-329 GEDLDHI
+329 FKEDLAPI
-336 KIAKTD
+336 SIAKSD
-342 LSETREFI
+342 FSALVEFI
-350 KGIGF
+350 KEIGF
-355 EAEKTGAIF
+355 ESEKTGAIF
-364 VDRFAKR
+364 VDRFAKN
-371 LNMSLETNNEKFK
+371 LNKGLKQNNEKFK
-384 ELTSRLKK
+384 ELASRLKR
-392 LQDASREFGDTIAR
+392 LQDASKEFGTTIAT

-411 VFEAKNL
+411 VFEAKKL
-418 SEAVRQIGRDIIRLA
+418 SDAIRQIGQDIIRLTF
-433 YRKAITDPLGEALG
+433 RKAITDPLAETLG

-456 IIGGISGRAE
+456 IIGGVTGKA
-466 GGYVQSGKPY
+466 GGGSVQAGKPY
-476 FVGEKGVELMVPG
+476 LVGERGMELMVPG
-489 RSGTIIPNDQLG
+489 RSGTIIPNNAL
-501 GGGSVTVNQTIN
+501 GGSVTVNQTLNI
-513 LMPSVTDSVRA
+513 MPSVNDSVRA

-545 SRGGVM
+545 SRGGIM
-551 TKALGLK
+551 TKAMGLK

>member
-1 MAKNNLK
+1 MASKGLK

-24 GKSVKGLSSAVFS
+24 GKSVRGLSSAVFS

-49 VLRSIAR
+49 IIRSIAR

-72 GSVQEGN
+72 GSVEEGN

-94 SVEDLTKSFITL
+94 SVEDLTKAFITL

-135 EALTRVLARS
+135 EALTRVIARS

-158 FDRGIPVYTIIN
+158 FDRGIPVFTILN

-176 RLEIS
+176 RLEVS

-190 KKIID
+190 EKIIS

-209 QKRLNNLNVAFSNFG
+209 QKRLSNLNVAFSNFG
-224 IALRNFQDIVGE
+224 IALRNFQDIIGE
-236 SGFGQALKNVT
+236 SGFGQSLKNVT

-252 AISDSDGLAKAIGRV
+252 AVSDSDGLAKAIGRV
-267 LGNVFNKLNESLIS
+267 LAGVFNKIDEALKS
-281 FRNSGLQNLKEFLIK
+281 FRETGLENLKQFFIK
-296 ATITTER
+296 ATLLTEA
-303 FINGFKEGLES
+303 FVNNFKAGLES
-314 IANAFIDIRNAVVIF
+314 VANAFIDIRNALVF
-329 GEDLDHI
+329 FKEDLAPI
-336 KIAKTD
+336 SIAKSD
-342 LSETREFI
+342 FSALVEFI
-350 KGIGF
+350 KQIGF
-355 EAEKTGAIF
+355 ESEKTGAIF
-364 VDRFAKR
+364 VDRFAKN
-371 LNMSLETNNEKFK
+371 LNKGLNQNNEKFK
-384 ELTSRLKK
+384 ELASRLKR
-392 LQDASREFGDTIAR
+392 LQDASKEFGTTIAT

-411 VFEAKNL
+411 VFEAKKL
-418 SEAVRQIGRDIIRLA
+418 SDAIRQIGQDIIRLTF
-433 YRKAITDPLGEALG
+433 RKAITDPLAETLG

-456 IIGGISGRAE
+456 IIGGMTGKA
-466 GGYVQSGKPY
+466 GGGSVQAGKPY
-476 FVGEKGVELMVPG
+476 LVGERGMEMMIPG
-489 RSGTIIPNDQLG
+489 RSGTIIPNNAL
-501 GGGSVTVNQTIN
+501 GGSVTVNQTLNI
-513 LMPSVTDSVRA
+513 MPSVNDSVRA

-545 SRGGVM
+545 SRGGIM
-551 TKALGLK
+551 TKAMGLK

>member
-1 MAKNNLK
+1 MASKGLK

-37 LKGALVG
+37 LKGALIG

-49 VLRSIAR
+49 VIRSIAR

-72 GSVQEGN
+72 GSVEEGN

-94 SVEDLTKSFITL
+94 SVEDLTKAFITL

-135 EALTRVLARS
+135 EALTRVIARS

-158 FDRGIPVYTIIN
+158 FDRGIPVFTILN

-176 RLEIS
+176 RLEVS

-190 KKIID
+190 ERLVS

-209 QKRLNNLNVAFSNFG
+209 QKRLSNLNVAFSNFG
-224 IALRNFQDIVGE
+224 IALRNFQDIIGE

-252 AISDSDGLAKAIGRV
+252 AVSDSDGLAKAIGRV
-267 LGNVFNKLNESLIS
+267 LAGVFNKIDEALKS
-281 FRNSGLQNLKEFLIK
+281 FRETGLDNLKEFFIK
-296 ATITTER
+296 ATLLTEA
-303 FINGFKEGLES
+303 FVNNFKGGLES
-314 IANAFIDIRNAVVIF
+314 VANAFIDIRNALVF
-329 GEDLDHI
+329 FKEDLAPI
-336 KIAKTD
+336 SIAKSDFSD
-342 LSETREFI
+342 LVEFI
-350 KGIGF
+350 KNIGF
-355 EAEKTGAIF
+355 ESEKTGAIF
-364 VDRFAKR
+364 VDRFAKN
-371 LNMSLETNNEKFK
+371 LNKGLKQNNEKFK
-384 ELTSRLKK
+384 ELASRLKR
-392 LQDASREFGDTIAR
+392 LQDASKEFGTTIAT

-411 VFEAKNL
+411 VFEAKKL
-418 SEAVRQIGRDIIRLA
+418 SDAIRQIGQDIIRLTF
-433 YRKAITDPLGEALG
+433 RKAITDPLAETLG

-456 IIGGISGRAE
+456 IIGGVTGKA
-466 GGYVQSGKPY
+466 GGGSVQAGKPY
-476 FVGEKGVELMVPG
+476 VVGERGMEVMIPG
-489 RSGTIIPNDQLG
+489 RSGTIIPNNAL
-501 GGGSVTVNQTIN
+501 GGSVTVNQTLNI
-513 LMPSVTDSVRA
+513 MPSVNDSVRA

-545 SRGGVM
+545 SRGGIM
-551 TKALGLK
+551 TKAMGLK

>member
-1 MAKNNLK
+1 MANNNLK
-8 FTISAVD
+8 FTISAID
-15 RTKAVFKGV
+15 RTKSVFKGV
-24 GKSVKGLSSAVFS
+24 GKSVKSLSSAVFS

-49 VLRSIAR
+49 VLRSIAK

-72 GSVQEGN
+72 GSIEEGN

-190 KKIID
+190 KRIID

-209 QKRLNNLNVAFSNFG
+209 QKRLSNLNVAFSNFG

-236 SGFGQALKNVT
+236 SGFGQALKNIT

-252 AISDSDGLAKAIGRV
+252 AVTDSDGLARSIGRV
-267 LGNVFNKLNESLIS
+267 LGNIFNKINDAIIS
-281 FRNSGLQNLKEFLIK
+281 FRKTGIQKLKEFLIE
-296 ATITTER
+296 ATRGAES

-314 IANAFIDIRNAVVIF
+314 IANAFIDIRNAVVF
-329 GEDLDHI
+329 GDDLPQF
-336 KIAKTD
+336 KILKTD
-342 LSETREFI
+342 LSNIRDFI
-350 KGIGF
+350 QGIGF
-355 EAEKTGAIF
+355 DAEVTGTKF
-364 VDRFAKR
+364 EKHFGKR
-371 LNMSLETNNEKFK
+371 MHDGYLQKNVEKFT
-384 ELTSRLKK
+384 ELKTRLKL
-392 LQDASREFGDTIAR
+392 LQNASKDFGDTIAR

-418 SEAVRQIGRDIIRLA
+418 SEAIRQIGQDIIRLA

-456 IIGGISGRAE
+456 IIGGITGKATGGSVRSGT
-466 GGYVQSGKPY
+466 PY
-476 FVGEKGVELMVPG
+476 IVGEQGAELFVPG
-489 RSGTIIPNDQLG
+489 RSGTIVPNNAIG
-501 GGGSVTVNQTIN
+501 GGAVTVNQTIN
-513 LMPSVTDSVRA
+513 LMPSVTDSIRG
-524 EIFNALPLIREQ
+524 EILNALPLIREQ

-545 SRGGVM
+545 SRGGIL
-551 TKALGLK
+551 TKAMGLK

>member
-1 MAKNNLK
+1 MASKGLK

-37 LKGALVG
+37 LKGALIG

-49 VLRSIAR
+49 VIRSIAR

-72 GSVQEGN
+72 GSVEEGN

-94 SVEDLTKSFITL
+94 SVEDLTKAFITL

-135 EALTRVLARS
+135 EALTRVIARS

-158 FDRGIPVYTIIN
+158 FDRGIPVFTILN

-176 RLEIS
+176 RLEVS

-190 KKIID
+190 ERLVS

-209 QKRLNNLNVAFSNFG
+209 QKRLSNLNVAFSNFG
-224 IALRNFQDIVGE
+224 IALRNFQDIIGE
-236 SGFGQALKNVT
+236 SGFGQSLKNVT

-252 AISDSDGLAKAIGRV
+252 AVSDSDGLAKAIGRV
-267 LGNVFNKLNESLIS
+267 LGNVFNKLNELIKS
-281 FRNSGLQNLKEFLIK
+281 FRDNGVENIKAFLIT
-296 ATITTER
+296 ATKSTEE
-303 FINGFKEGLES
+303 FINGFKQGLEK
-314 IANAFIDIRNAVVIF
+314 IINAFIDIRNTIVIF
-329 GEDLDHI
+329 GKDLETFEF
-336 KIAKTD
+336 AKTNFED
-342 LSETREFI
+342 VVEFI
-350 KGIGF
+350 KGIGV
-355 EAEKTGAIF
+355 ESEKTGLIF
-364 VDRFAKR
+364 VDRFAKN
-371 LNMSLETNNEKFK
+371 LNKGLKQNNEKFK
-384 ELTSRLKK
+384 ELASRLKR
-392 LQDASREFGDTIAR
+392 LQDASKEFGTTIAT

-411 VFEAKNL
+411 VFEAKKL
-418 SEAVRQIGRDIIRLA
+418 SDAIRQIGQDIIRLTF
-433 YRKAITDPLGEALG
+433 RKAITDPLAETLG

-456 IIGGISGRAE
+456 IIGGVTGKA
-466 GGYVQSGKPY
+466 GGGSVQAGKPY
-476 FVGEKGVELMVPG
+476 LVGERGMELMVPG
-489 RSGTIIPNDQLG
+489 RSGTIIPNNALG
-501 GGGSVTVNQTIN
+501 ASVTVNQTLNI
-513 LMPSVTDSVRA
+513 MPSVNDSVRA

-545 SRGGVM
+545 SRGGIM
-551 TKALGLK
+551 TKAMGLK

>member
-1 MAKNNLK
+1 MANNNLK
-8 FTISAVD
+8 FTISAID
-15 RTKAVFKGV
+15 RTKSVFKGV
-24 GKSVKGLSSAVFS
+24 GKSVKSLSSAVFS

-190 KKIID
+190 EKIIR

-209 QKRLNNLNVAFSNFG
+209 QKRLSNLNVAFSNFG

-236 SGFGQALKNVT
+236 SGFGQALKNIT

-252 AISDSDGLAKAIGRV
+252 AVTDSDGLARSIGRV
-267 LGNVFNKLNESLIS
+267 LGNVFNKINDAIIS
-281 FRNSGLQNLKEFLIK
+281 FRKTGIQKLKEFLIE
-296 ATITTER
+296 ATRGAES

-314 IANAFIDIRNAVVIF
+314 IANAFIDIRNAVVF
-329 GEDLDHI
+329 GDDLPQF
-336 KIAKTD
+336 KILKTD
-342 LSETREFI
+342 LSNIRDFI
-350 KGIGF
+350 QGIGF
-355 EAEKTGAIF
+355 DAEETGTKFEKHFGKRMHDGYLRKNVERFTELKT
-364 VDRFAKR
+364 
-371 LNMSLETNNEKFK
+371 
-384 ELTSRLKK
+384 RLKL
-392 LQDASREFGDTIAR
+392 LQNASKDFGDTIAR

-418 SEAVRQIGRDIIRLA
+418 SEAIRQIGQDIIRLA

-456 IIGGISGRAE
+456 IIGGITGKATGGSVRSGT
-466 GGYVQSGKPY
+466 PY
-476 FVGEKGVELMVPG
+476 IVGEQGAELFVPG
-489 RSGTIIPNDQLG
+489 RSGTIVPNNAIG
-501 GGGSVTVNQTIN
+501 GGAVTVNQTIN
-513 LMPSVTDSVRA
+513 LMPSVTDSIRG
-524 EIFNALPLIREQ
+524 EILNALPLIREQ

-545 SRGGVM
+545 SRGGVL
-551 TKALGLK
+551 TKAMGLK

>member
-1 MAKNNLK
+1 MASKGLK

-15 RTKAVFKGV
+15 RTKAIFKGV
-24 GKSVKGLSSAVFS
+24 GKSVRGLSSAVFS

-49 VLRSIAR
+49 IIRSIAR

-72 GSVQEGN
+72 GSIEEGN

-94 SVEDLTKSFITL
+94 SVEDLTKAFITL

-135 EALTRVLARS
+135 EALTRVIARS

-158 FDRGIPVYTIIN
+158 FDRGIPVFTILN

-176 RLEIS
+176 RLEVS

-190 KKIID
+190 EKIIS

-209 QKRLNNLNVAFSNFG
+209 QKRLSNLNVAFSNFG
-224 IALRNFQDIVGE
+224 IALRNFQDIIGE
-236 SGFGQALKNVT
+236 SGFGQSLKNVT

-252 AISDSDGLAKAIGRV
+252 AVSDSDGLAKAIGRV
-267 LGNVFNKLNESLIS
+267 LAGVFNKIDEALKS
-281 FRNSGLQNLKEFLIK
+281 FRETGLENLKQFFIK
-296 ATITTER
+296 ATLLTEA
-303 FINGFKEGLES
+303 FVNNFKGGLES
-314 IANAFIDIRNAVVIF
+314 VANAFIDIRNALVF
-329 GEDLDHI
+329 FKEDLAPI
-336 KIAKTD
+336 SIAKSD
-342 LSETREFI
+342 FSALVEFI
-350 KGIGF
+350 KQIGF
-355 EAEKTGAIF
+355 ESEKTGAIF
-364 VDRFAKR
+364 VDRFAKN
-371 LNMSLETNNEKFK
+371 LNKGLNQNNEKFK
-384 ELTSRLKK
+384 ELTSRLKR
-392 LQDASREFGDTIAR
+392 LQDASKEFGTTIAT

-411 VFEAKNL
+411 VFEAKKL
-418 SEAVRQIGRDIIRLA
+418 SDAIRQIGQDIIRLTF
-433 YRKAITDPLGEALG
+433 RKAITDPLAETLG

-456 IIGGISGRAE
+456 IIGGVTGKA
-466 GGYVQSGKPY
+466 GGGSVQAGKPY
-476 FVGEKGVELMVPG
+476 LIGERGMEVMIPG
-489 RSGTIIPNDQLG
+489 RSGTIIPNNAL
-501 GGGSVTVNQTIN
+501 GGSVTVNQTLNI
-513 LMPSVTDSVRA
+513 MPSVNDSVRA

-545 SRGGVM
+545 SRGGIM
-551 TKALGLK
+551 TKAMGLK

>member
-1 MAKNNLK
+1 MASKGLK

-15 RTKAVFKGV
+15 RTKAIFKGV

-49 VLRSIAR
+49 IIRSIAR

-72 GSVQEGN
+72 GSVEEGN

-94 SVEDLTKSFITL
+94 SVEDLTKAFITL

-135 EALTRVLARS
+135 EALTRVIARS

-158 FDRGIPVYTIIN
+158 FDRGIPVFTILN

-176 RLEIS
+176 RLEVS

-190 KKIID
+190 EKIIS

-209 QKRLNNLNVAFSNFG
+209 QKRLSNLNVAFSNFG
-224 IALRNFQDIVGE
+224 IALRNFQDIIGE
-236 SGFGQALKNVT
+236 SGFGQSLKNVT

-252 AISDSDGLAKAIGRV
+252 AVSDSDGLAKAIGRV
-267 LGNVFNKLNESLIS
+267 LAGVFNKIDEALKS
-281 FRNSGLQNLKEFLIK
+281 FRETGLENLKQFFIK
-296 ATITTER
+296 ATLLTEA
-303 FINGFKEGLES
+303 FVNNFKAGLES
-314 IANAFIDIRNAVVIF
+314 VANAFIDIRNALVF
-329 GEDLDHI
+329 FKEDLAPI
-336 KIAKTD
+336 SIAKSD
-342 LSETREFI
+342 FSALVEFI
-350 KGIGF
+350 KQIGF
-355 EAEKTGAIF
+355 ESEKTGAIF
-364 VDRFAKR
+364 VDRFAKN
-371 LNMSLETNNEKFK
+371 LNKGLNQNNEKFK
-384 ELTSRLKK
+384 ELTSRLKR
-392 LQDASREFGDTIAR
+392 LQDASKEFGTTIAT

-411 VFEAKNL
+411 VFEAKKL
-418 SEAVRQIGRDIIRLA
+418 SDAIRQIGQDIIRLTF
-433 YRKAITDPLGEALG
+433 RKAITDPLAETLG
-447 GAIKTGIGS
+447 GAIKTGIGA
-456 IIGGISGRAE
+456 IIGGITPKAGGGSVSG
-466 GGYVQSGKPY
+466 GKP
-476 FVGEKGVELMVPG
+476 FLVGEKGTELFVPG
-489 RSGTIIPNDQLG
+489 RSGTIVPNNAL
-501 GGGSVTVNQTIN
+501 GGSVTVNQTLNI
-513 LMPSVTDSVRA
+513 MPSVNDSVRA

-545 SRGGVM
+545 SRGGIM
-551 TKALGLK
+551 TKAMGLK

>member
-1 MAKNNLK
+1 MASKGLK

-15 RTKAVFKGV
+15 RTKAIFKGV
-24 GKSVKGLSSAVFS
+24 GKSVRGLSSAVFS

-49 VLRSIAR
+49 IIRSIAR

-72 GSVQEGN
+72 GSVEEGN

-94 SVEDLTKSFITL
+94 SVEDLTKAFITL

-135 EALTRVLARS
+135 EALTRVIARS

-158 FDRGIPVYTIIN
+158 FDRGIPVFTILN

-176 RLEIS
+176 RLEVS

-190 KKIID
+190 EKIIS

-209 QKRLNNLNVAFSNFG
+209 QKRLSNLNVAFSNFG
-224 IALRNFQDIVGE
+224 IALRNFQDIIGE
-236 SGFGQALKNVT
+236 SGFGQSLKNVT

-252 AISDSDGLAKAIGRV
+252 AVSDSDGLAKAIGRV
-267 LGNVFNKLNESLIS
+267 LAGVFNKIDEALKS
-281 FRNSGLQNLKEFLIK
+281 FRETGLENLKQFFIK
-296 ATITTER
+296 ATLLTEA
-303 FINGFKEGLES
+303 FVNNFKAGLES
-314 IANAFIDIRNAVVIF
+314 VANAFIDIRNALVF
-329 GEDLDHI
+329 FKEDLAPI
-336 KIAKTD
+336 SIAKSD
-342 LSETREFI
+342 FSALVEFI
-350 KGIGF
+350 KQIGF
-355 EAEKTGAIF
+355 ESEKTGAIF
-364 VDRFAKR
+364 VDRFAKN
-371 LNMSLETNNEKFK
+371 LNKGLNQNNEKFK
-384 ELTSRLKK
+384 ELTSRLKR
-392 LQDASREFGDTIAR
+392 LQDASKEFGTTIAT

-411 VFEAKNL
+411 VFEAKKL
-418 SEAVRQIGRDIIRLA
+418 SDAIRQIGQDIIRLTF
-433 YRKAITDPLGEALG
+433 RKAITDPLAETLG

-456 IIGGISGRAE
+456 IISGVTGKAGGGSVSG
-466 GGYVQSGKPY
+466 GKP
-476 FVGEKGVELMVPG
+476 FLVGEKGTELFVPG
-489 RSGTIIPNDQLG
+489 RSGTIVPNNAL
-501 GGGSVTVNQTIN
+501 GGSVTVNQTLNI
-513 LMPSVTDSVRA
+513 MPSVNDSVRA

-545 SRGGVM
+545 SRGGIM
-551 TKALGLK
+551 TKAMGLK

>member
-1 MAKNNLK
+1 MASKGLK

-15 RTKAVFKGV
+15 RTKAIFKGV
-24 GKSVKGLSSAVFS
+24 GKSVRGLSSAVFS

-49 VLRSIAR
+49 IIRSIAR

-72 GSVQEGN
+72 GSVEEGN

-94 SVEDLTKSFITL
+94 SVEDLTKAFITL

-135 EALTRVLARS
+135 EALTRVIARS

-158 FDRGIPVYTIIN
+158 FDRGIPVFTILN

-176 RLEIS
+176 RLEVS

-190 KKIID
+190 EKIIS

-209 QKRLNNLNVAFSNFG
+209 QKRLSNLNVAFSNFG
-224 IALRNFQDIVGE
+224 IALRNFQDIIGE
-236 SGFGQALKNVT
+236 SGFGQSLKNVT

-252 AISDSDGLAKAIGRV
+252 AVSDSDGLAKAIGRV
-267 LGNVFNKLNESLIS
+267 LAGVFNKIDEALKS
-281 FRNSGLQNLKEFLIK
+281 FRETGLENLKQFFIK
-296 ATITTER
+296 ATLLTEA
-303 FINGFKEGLES
+303 FVNNFKAGLES
-314 IANAFIDIRNAVVIF
+314 VANAFIDIRNALVF
-329 GEDLDHI
+329 FKEDLAPI
-336 KIAKTD
+336 SIAKSD
-342 LSETREFI
+342 FSALVEFI
-350 KGIGF
+350 KQIGF
-355 EAEKTGAIF
+355 ESEKTGAIF
-364 VDRFAKR
+364 VDRFAKN
-371 LNMSLETNNEKFK
+371 LNKGLNQNNEKFK
-384 ELTSRLKK
+384 ELTSRLKR
-392 LQDASREFGDTIAR
+392 LQDASKEFGTTIAT

-411 VFEAKNL
+411 VFEAKKL
-418 SEAVRQIGRDIIRLA
+418 SDAIRQIGQDIIRLTF
-433 YRKAITDPLGEALG
+433 RKAITDPLAETLG

-456 IIGGISGRAE
+456 IIGGVTGKAGGGSVSG
-466 GGYVQSGKPY
+466 GKP
-476 FVGEKGVELMVPG
+476 FLVGEKGTELFVPG
-489 RSGTIIPNDQLG
+489 RSGTIVPNNAL
-501 GGGSVTVNQTIN
+501 GGSVTVNQTLNI
-513 LMPSVTDSVRA
+513 MPSVNDSVRA

-545 SRGGVM
+545 SRGGIM
-551 TKALGLK
+551 TKAMGLK

>member
-1 MAKNNLK
+1 MASKGLK

-24 GKSVKGLSSAVFS
+24 GKSVRGLSSAVFS

-49 VLRSIAR
+49 VIRSIAR

-72 GSVQEGN
+72 GSVEEGN

-94 SVEDLTKSFITL
+94 SVEDLTKAFITL

-135 EALTRVLARS
+135 EALTRVIARS

-158 FDRGIPVYTIIN
+158 FDRGIPVFTILT

-176 RLEIS
+176 RLEVS

-190 KKIID
+190 EKIIS
-195 ALITGLDQRFGGAT
+195 ALITGLDKRFGGAT
-209 QKRLNNLNVAFSNFG
+209 QKRLSNLNVAFSNFG
-224 IALRNFQDIVGE
+224 IALRNFQDIIGE

-247 NTLTD
+247 STLTD

-267 LGNVFNKLNESLIS
+267 LANVFNKIDESLKS
-281 FRNSGLQNLKEFLIK
+281 FRETGLDNLKEFLIK
-296 ATITTER
+296 ATLLTEA
-303 FINGFKEGLES
+303 FVNNFKAGLES
-314 IANAFIDIRNAVVIF
+314 VANAFIDIRNALVF
-329 GEDLDHI
+329 FKEDLKPI
-336 KIAKTD
+336 SIAKSDFSD
-342 LSETREFI
+342 LVEFI
-350 KGIGF
+350 RQIQF
-355 EAEKTGAIF
+355 ETKEAGTQFQKHFGQRLHGDFLTKT
-364 VDRFAKR
+364 
-371 LNMSLETNNEKFK
+371 NEKFK
-384 ELTSRLKK
+384 ELRSRLKR
-392 LQDASREFGDTIAR
+392 LQDASKEFGTTIAS

-411 VFEAKNL
+411 VFEAKKL
-418 SEAVRQIGRDIIRLA
+418 SDAIRQIAQDVIRLA
-433 YRKAITDPLGEALG
+433 YRRAITDPLGEALG
-447 GAIKTGIGS
+447 GAIKGAIGTVIGS
-456 IIGGISGRAE
+456 IPARAGGGS
-466 GGYVQSGKPY
+466 VQGGKPY
-476 FVGEKGVELMVPG
+476 YVGEKGMELMVPG
-489 RSGTIIPNDQLG
+489 RSGTIIPNNAL
-501 GGGSVTVNQTIN
+501 GGSVTVNQTLNI
-513 LMPSVTDSVRA
+513 MPSVNDSVRA

-545 SRGGVM
+545 SRGGIM
-551 TKALGLK
+551 TKAMGLK

>member
-1 MAKNNLK
+1 MASKGLK

-37 LKGALVG
+37 LKGALIG

-49 VLRSIAR
+49 VIRSIAR

-72 GSVQEGN
+72 GSVEEGN

-94 SVEDLTKSFITL
+94 SVEDLTKAFITL

-135 EALTRVLARS
+135 EALTRVIARS

-158 FDRGIPVYTIIN
+158 FDRGIPVFTILN

-176 RLEIS
+176 RLEVS

-190 KKIID
+190 ERLVS

-209 QKRLNNLNVAFSNFG
+209 QKRLSNLNVAFSNFG
-224 IALRNFQDIVGE
+224 IALRNFQDIIGE
-236 SGFGQALKNVT
+236 SGFGQSLKNVT

-252 AISDSDGLAKAIGRV
+252 AVSDSDGLAKAIGRV
-267 LGNVFNKLNESLIS
+267 LGNVFNKLNELIKS
-281 FRNSGLQNLKEFLIK
+281 FRDNGVENIKAFLIT
-296 ATITTER
+296 ATKSTEE
-303 FINGFKEGLES
+303 FINGFKQGLEK
-314 IANAFIDIRNAVVIF
+314 IINAFIDIRNTIVIF
-329 GEDLDHI
+329 GKDLEPFEF
-336 KIAKTD
+336 AKTNLKD
-342 LSETREFI
+342 VVEFI
-350 KGIGF
+350 KGIGV
-355 EAEKTGAIF
+355 ESEKTGLIF
-364 VDRFAKR
+364 VDRFAKN
-371 LNMSLETNNEKFK
+371 LNKGLKQNNEKFK
-384 ELTSRLKK
+384 ELASRLKR
-392 LQDASREFGDTIAR
+392 LQDASKEFGTTIAT

-411 VFEAKNL
+411 VFEAKKL
-418 SEAVRQIGRDIIRLA
+418 SDAIRQIGQDIIRLTF
-433 YRKAITDPLGEALG
+433 RKAITDPLAETLG

-456 IIGGISGRAE
+456 IISGVTGKAGGGS
-466 GGYVQSGKPY
+466 VQAGKPY
-476 FVGEKGVELMVPG
+476 LVGERGMELMVPG
-489 RSGTIIPNDQLG
+489 RSGTIIPNNALG
-501 GGGSVTVNQTIN
+501 ASVTVNQTLNI
-513 LMPSVTDSVRA
+513 MPSVNDSVRA

-545 SRGGVM
+545 SRGGIM
-551 TKALGLK
+551 TKAMGLK